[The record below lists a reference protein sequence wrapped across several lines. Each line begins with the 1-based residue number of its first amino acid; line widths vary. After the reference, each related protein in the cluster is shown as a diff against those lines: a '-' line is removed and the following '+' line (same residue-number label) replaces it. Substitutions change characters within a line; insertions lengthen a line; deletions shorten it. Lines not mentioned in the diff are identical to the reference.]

1 MNELPVIGSL
11 FIRKGFLD
19 RQGANIVSRCKK
31 VCGGNF
37 FRRPKNDFG
46 ERSMLFSTQFYP
58 KLIWAML
65 IRSKCKFL
73 FE

>member
-11 FIRKGFLD
+11 FIHKGFWARGQTLQIAV
-19 RQGANIVSRCKK
+19 RKRTAET
-31 VCGGNF
+31 F
-37 FRRPKNDFG
+37 FDVQKTILEKDQCF
-46 ERSMLFSTQFYP
+46 FSTQFYP